1 MTELAL
7 LSSATNTCVKN
18 STAGTVTG
26 FVIFAAI
33 IGGIVVLAIANGRAR
48 RQLSLA
54 NTELA
59 YLRPESARL
68 QQWIAHLTGSSTD
81 ASPVTGYPASTPLG
95 SQWHADPS
103 ERHELR
109 FWDGTRWTEHVADRG
124 VTSTDSEGSNPPR

>member
-7 LSSATNTCVKN
+7 VYSATNTCVKS

-33 IGGIVVLAIANGRAR
+33 VGGIVVLAVANGRAR

-54 NTELA
+54 NAELA

-68 QQWIAHLTGSSTD
+68 QQWLAHLTGSSTA
-81 ASPVTGYPASTPLG
+81 ASPAAGYPATPVG

-109 FWDGTRWTEHVADRG
+109 FWDGTQWTEHVADRG
-124 VTSTDSEGSNPPR
+124 VTSTDCEGSSPPR